1 MLSGNNRN
9 PGCNRPRKH
18 GQGLPCATIACFP
31 PACLSSA
38 ATLFVQTLEG
48 VEGNER
54 GAERTVWNKSIAKW
68 FRTRKWGTVR
78 DKVGRRYCE
87 RMIRTFGEDCKLFF
101 KYILRYRRTIVSF
114 FFFMKVGFVFEPTI
128 RSQRCG
134 ISSLKMAISCGTK
147 FSLLYSM
154 CIHILLYSYVE
165 LNN

>member
-1 MLSGNNRN
+1 MKQKY
-9 PGCNRPRKH
+9 RKMVPH
-18 GQGLPCATIACFP
+18 TKMRDG
-31 PACLSSA
+31 
-38 ATLFVQTLEG
+38 
-48 VEGNER
+48 
-54 GAERTVWNKSIAKW
+54 GA
-68 FRTRKWGTVR
+68 VR
-78 DKVGRRYCE
+78 DKVGRRYYE
-87 RMIRTFGEDCKLFF
+87 RVIRTFGEDCKLFF

-134 ISSLKMAISCGTK
+134 ISSLKMAISCGGTK

>member
-78 DKVGRRYCE
+78 DKVGRRYCQ
-87 RMIRTFGEDCKLFF
+87 RVIRTFGEDCKLFF

-114 FFFMKVGFVFEPTI
+114 FFYESWVRFWTHDKISTLRDLIVEDGHLVWWHEIFVIVFYVYTYFIIFI
-128 RSQRCG
+128 RW
-134 ISSLKMAISCGTK
+134 I
-147 FSLLYSM
+147 
-154 CIHILLYSYVE
+154 E
-165 LNN
+165 

>member
-54 GAERTVWNKSIAKW
+54 GAERCETKVSQNGSAHENEGRLEIKSADVIASAW
-68 FRTRKWGTVR
+68 FELL
-78 DKVGRRYCE
+78 E
-87 RMIRTFGEDCKLFF
+87 RIVSSSSSIFCDIVARSCLFF
-101 KYILRYRRTIVSF
+101 FYESWVRFWTHDKISTLRDLIVEDGHL
-114 FFFMKVGFVFEPTI
+114 VWWHEIFVIVFYVYTYFIIFI
-128 RSQRCG
+128 RW
-134 ISSLKMAISCGTK
+134 I
-147 FSLLYSM
+147 
-154 CIHILLYSYVE
+154 E
-165 LNN
+165 